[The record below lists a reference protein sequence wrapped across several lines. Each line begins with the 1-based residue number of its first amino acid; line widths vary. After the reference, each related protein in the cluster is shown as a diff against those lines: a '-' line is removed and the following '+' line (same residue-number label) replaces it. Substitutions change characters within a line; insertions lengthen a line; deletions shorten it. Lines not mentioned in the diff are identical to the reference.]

1 MSAVNRYTIAMTG
14 PDHKPR
20 VIILANHA
28 KEAVTAELKTFRP
41 WLAQRADIVADHD
54 ITRFASDGSAALP
67 AADFAIVLG
76 GDGTMLGQARRLFE
90 LGIPLLGVNF
100 GKVGFLAEF
109 NLDDVREHWD
119 LIASG
124 ECKVTRR
131 MLIQVDVHG
140 AHSPEWGQD
149 GGSLPQPRHRF
160 VGVNDAVIAAGPPFR
175 MIELELAVEP
185 DVSRTSA
192 TSFSGDGVIVATPS
206 GSTAYNMA
214 NGGPIVTPGVNALS
228 ITAICPQSL
237 AFRPIVVNADCE
249 IWFHVK
255 RANDGTTLVIDGQES
270 VHLTSGEQV
279 HVQRHPKTLELMHN
293 PNLNYWKMLAK
304 KMHWA
309 ARPTR
314 G

>member
-1 MSAVNRYTIAMTG
+1 MNRG
-14 PDHKPR
+14 EPR
-20 VIILANHA
+20 PKVIILANHT
-28 KEAVTAELKTFRP
+28 KLVVSEALAQLRP
-41 WLAQRADIVADHD
+41 WLEERAEIVVDQD
-54 ITRFASDGSAALP
+54 VTKFNIDDMFELP
-67 AADFAIVLG
+67 PADFAIVLG
-76 GDGTMLGQARRLFE
+76 GDGTMLGQGRRLFE
-90 LGIPLLGVNF
+90 LQIPLLGINF

-109 NLDDVREHWD
+109 NIEDLKQHWQ

-124 ECKVTRR
+124 NCRTTQR
-131 MLIQVDVHG
+131 MLIQVSVYDS
-140 AHSPEWGQD
+140 ASPEWGRDDVD
-149 GGSLPQPRHRF
+149 GAEPRF
-160 VGVNDAVIAAGPPFR
+160 QSVGINDAVIAAGPPFR
-175 MIELELAVEP
+175 MIDLELAVEP

-237 AFRPIVVNADCE
+237 AFRPIVVSGDCDV
-249 IWFHVK
+249 WFHVK
-255 RANDGTTLVIDGQES
+255 RANSGTTLVIDGQQS
-270 VHLTSGEQV
+270 VHINSGEQV
-279 HVQRHPKTLELMHN
+279 HIRRHPKTLALLHN

-309 ARPTR
+309 ARPTN